1 MTRPLLFNAFL
12 MNTPSHIQHGQ
23 WRHPDAH
30 QVEFEGL
37 DLWTDLARTLER
49 GLFDAMFFADV
60 SGLYGPADGVY
71 TDNVHEGLQIPSNDP
86 TVLLGALAAVTSRI
100 GLATTSN
107 VMQNHPF
114 NFARQISTLDHLSK
128 GRIAWNIVTSTQ
140 ENAARN
146 FGLDALVE
154 HDARYE
160 WAEEYVDVA
169 YKLWEGSWDEDA
181 VLVDR
186 DGGRYSDPAKIHK
199 IHHVGERY
207 RVEGPHLP
215 APSPQRTPLLFQ
227 AGGSPRGIAFAA
239 RHAEAVFIAPPNPE
253 VARDHIA
260 KTRELAVANGRR
272 ADDILFFPG
281 MSFVIGSTEAEA
293 RAKEAE
299 LLEYASDT
307 GYITHASLGIQP
319 DGTRLPADTPLSSI
333 PNNGGRGHVEWLR
346 AGLGREPV
354 LGDLARERMIGRT
367 VTGTPEQI
375 ADVLEEW
382 RAAGVDGINVV
393 NWRLPSSYEEFIDHL
408 LPTLQERGL
417 AKTEYG
423 EETTLRGRLFGRDR
437 LPDRHPGARYRG
449 AFGNKGAGESG
460 AADGEGTASGHD
472 AAPVPASA
480 PETGA
485 KGTPVSSAG
494 DSVNKAAA
502 DMAPVPSVAASASPA
517 VK

>member
-146 FGLDALVE
+146 FGLPALVE

-169 YKLWEGSWDEDA
+169 YKLWEGSWEDDA

-186 DGGRYSDPAKIHK
+186 ATRSTTWVSATGSRARTFPRPA
-199 IHHVGERY
+199 RSA
-207 RVEGPHLP
+207 LP
-215 APSPQRTPLLFQ
+215 CCS
-227 AGGSPRGIAFAA
+227 
-239 RHAEAVFIAPPNPE
+239 
-253 VARDHIA
+253 
-260 KTRELAVANGRR
+260 RR
-272 ADDILFFPG
+272 ADRHG
-281 MSFVIGSTEAEA
+281 
-293 RAKEAE
+293 
-299 LLEYASDT
+299 AS
-307 GYITHASLGIQP
+307 HSLP
-319 DGTRLPADTPLSSI
+319 GTRRPSSSRRPTRTSRATTSPRPASWPWRT
-333 PNNGGRGHVEWLR
+333 GGRL
-346 AGLGREPV
+346 
-354 LGDLARERMIGRT
+354 T
-367 VTGTPEQI
+367 TSC
-375 ADVLEEW
+375 
-382 RAAGVDGINVV
+382 
-393 NWRLPSSYEEFIDHL
+393 SS
-408 LPTLQERGL
+408 
-417 AKTEYG
+417 
-423 EETTLRGRLFGRDR
+423 
-437 LPDRHPGARYRG
+437 PG
-449 AFGNKGAGESG
+449 
-460 AADGEGTASGHD
+460 
-472 AAPVPASA
+472 
-480 PETGA
+480 
-485 KGTPVSSAG
+485 
-494 DSVNKAAA
+494 
-502 DMAPVPSVAASASPA
+502 
-517 VK
+517 